1 MRKDKNPSNNPERE
15 AESKK
20 NTYVQTD
27 KRGKILVMD
36 DEEFIQEILNEML
49 KLNGYTVELSSDG
62 DSAIRKYKDALDAK
76 EPFECIILDLTIPGK
91 KGGKDT
97 ISEIKSFDPNVS
109 AIVTSGYSNDP
120 VMEQYSQYGFK
131 AILSKPFSIDELLKT
146 IAEITH
152 HDLHHTP

>member
-1 MRKDKNPSNNPERE
+1 MQEQQNHVHNPKLESAPKNPDCI
-15 AESKK
+15 
-20 NTYVQTD
+20 QTD
-27 KRGKILVMD
+27 KHGKILVMD
-36 DEEFIQEILNEML
+36 DEEFIQELLNEML
-49 KLNGYTVELSSDG
+49 ILNGYTVELASDG
-62 DSAIRKYKDALDAK
+62 DSAIRKYKEALEAK

-109 AIVTSGYSNDP
+109 AIVTSGYSSDP
-120 VMEQYSQYGFK
+120 VMQEHSQYGFK
-131 AILSKPFSIDELLKT
+131 AILSKPFSMDELLKT